1 MKDIFCTFT
10 PLTKI
15 FIIMALIKWGM
26 FVTDGRGKVG
36 GHVLTKTRHG
46 ATVRTKVTPV
56 NHRKPAQQNIRSMF
70 GNLSSAWNELTEQQR
85 ASFNEVVDKF
95 AKTNIFGDLKNPTGR
110 ELFIRCNM
118 GRQQL
123 GLANIVNAPDTV
135 AFPPTKI
142 TDVQIDLTA
151 SEMELVGLGSNI
163 LTDFAVQVSATA
175 PQSPG
180 RYNFQ
185 GAYRIIQNDQDSD
198 FAGLFDDY
206 VNKFG
211 TPPAGQAVGVRI
223 ALISRDTGLKSVE
236 EDFRAIVQA

>member
-1 MKDIFCTFT
+1 
-10 PLTKI
+10 
-15 FIIMALIKWGM
+15 MALIKWGM

-46 ATVRTKVTPV
+46 ATVRTKVTPT
-56 NHRKPAQQNIRSMF
+56 NPRKPAQQNIRSMF
-70 GNLSSAWNELTEQQR
+70 GNLSSQWNGLTEQQR
-85 ASFNEVVDKF
+85 AGFNEAVQKH
-95 AKTNIFGDLKNPTGR
+95 AKTNVFGDLKNPTGR

-123 GLANIVNAPDTV
+123 GLANLVDAPDTV

-142 TDVQIDLTA
+142 TGVKIDLT
-151 SEMELVGLGSNI
+151 SQEMELEGLDSAIFTN
-163 LTDFAVQVSATA
+163 FAPQVSATA

-180 RYNFQ
+180 RYNFD

-211 TPPAGQAVGVRI
+211 APPEGQAVGIRL
-223 ALISRDTGLKSVE
+223 ALIDRATGLKGVE
-236 EDFRAIVQA
+236 EDFRAIVEA